1 MQFASIQ
8 SEKYQGTLE
17 SLVDLMIGQPGFN
30 EICKSRKNLL
40 NKRIS
45 KKSKLNIAWMTG
57 DCNYHPVI
65 RFLYGWFAS
74 QPDGLF
80 HNHVLVSLE
89 DHKDESYCELFR
101 SIPGIDVHDVS
112 GFDQI
117 NRLHEI
123 RSNRYDVIVDLS
135 GWTGGNFIAGL
146 NARMAAVQVNY
157 LGYFASSGLPTMD
170 YWLGDSQLFPSSH
183 SEWATE
189 SLYRLP
195 RPFLAW
201 APKNPLPEAD
211 ISVSKAPSGPIRF
224 GSFNHNRKL
233 TDATLSLWAEVL
245 NAVPESRLVLKA
257 SAESDSDTQRLL
269 RRRMLR
275 QGLDPERVDWLALTK
290 GPVEHMQQYAHVDIA
305 LDPIPNGGCT
315 TTCEALWMGV
325 PTITLAGSHYV
336 SRMSTAVL
344 DGANMPDWISHNR
357 SGYIDLASGQ
367 AERISELRASRHSW
381 RRQLQASPL
390 GNAADLMRHL
400 ESAFSKMHAEVLS
413 RT

>member
-1 MQFASIQ
+1 M
-8 SEKYQGTLE
+8 L
-17 SLVDLMIGQPGFN
+17 D
-30 EICKSRKNLL
+30 R
-40 NKRIS
+40 
-45 KKSKLNIAWMTG
+45 

-211 ISVSKAPSGPIRF
+211 ISVYKAPSGPIRF
-224 GSFNHNRKL
+224 GSFNHN
-233 TDATLSLWAEVL
+233 
-245 NAVPESRLVLKA
+245 KA
-257 SAESDSDTQRLL
+257 
-269 RRRMLR
+269 
-275 QGLDPERVDWLALTK
+275 
-290 GPVEHMQQYAHVDIA
+290 H
-305 LDPIPNGGCT
+305 
-315 TTCEALWMGV
+315 
-325 PTITLAGSHYV
+325 
-336 SRMSTAVL
+336 
-344 DGANMPDWISHNR
+344 
-357 SGYIDLASGQ
+357 
-367 AERISELRASRHSW
+367 
-381 RRQLQASPL
+381 
-390 GNAADLMRHL
+390 
-400 ESAFSKMHAEVLS
+400 
-413 RT
+413 